1 MWNLLSSKKC
11 ETHLKFYFQFS
22 KLLQVAK
29 TSSVITEQDMK
40 DLQNTVA
47 EKVNWVHANK
57 AKIENSIPVVG
68 RLSKSNNE

>member
-1 MWNLLSSKKC
+1 MWKLLSSKKC

-29 TSSVITEQDMK
+29 TSNVITEQDMK